1 MAESST
7 KKRLAL
13 LELPEIITGFLM
25 ALVVFWEIGWHRVE
39 SASEQLLFL
48 DSYREILFGLS
59 VAYFVL
65 VISQG
70 VLLKFLHKA
79 VGRDF
84 WVKAGLSLATLFFS
98 ANMYMP
104 FVDVPYAAQRG
115 VSNTL
120 YFCAGWF
127 SYLLARR
134 YYLDRAAG
142 KFGKGRSAW
151 PPALLF
157 LVSIIALAL
166 VGALFLLTPGASHV
180 PLSLV
185 DSIFVSTSAMSGTGL
200 LPGSVMSN
208 LTPMGKMV
216 VLVLIQVG
224 AFGVMTFTYFL
235 SLIVGQGMSVR
246 DRVTFSNI
254 LDQQGVAKAAT
265 LIKGMVILTFV
276 MEALGAVGLWYAWR
290 GLEGV
295 PQDHLWWYA
304 IFHSLSGFCNAGI
317 SLFPDNMAQGCV
329 AYDRFGQGIM
339 ILIMFAGCFGFA
351 VYIEFIKRMR
361 IRLGLLKDQFLPPH
375 WSTHTWL
382 AVRMTLIVALG
393 GGLIL
398 GLLGYFE
405 PSQHAAQ
412 SLGSSIWE
420 GVYNSVGRT
429 AGFNISNIGTYGV
442 VYALFLAFLVFIGGN
457 PGSTAGGLFTTVF
470 ATVCME
476 VKRVV
481 CGQQDVEFHR
491 RRIARKT
498 VERAVA
504 TMILLI
510 FWLCLMTMILLL
522 VEPKIAASD
531 QGVLK
536 VFFEVVSAYVMSG
549 FSLGITADLST
560 AGKYLIILNMI
571 VGRVGIFSFLL
582 AFIGTPETKLIRYPE
597 TRLPLS

>member
-1 MAESST
+1 M
-7 KKRLAL
+7 
-13 LELPEIITGFLM
+13 
-25 ALVVFWEIGWHRVE
+25 LVVFWEIGWHRVE

-59 VAYFVL
+59 AVYFLL
-65 VISQG
+65 VVSQG
-70 VLLKFLHKA
+70 MLLRFLHKH
-79 VGRDF
+79 VERDF
-84 WVKAGLSLATLFFS
+84 WFKAGLSLATLFFS

-104 FVDVPYAAQRG
+104 FVEVPYGAQRG
-115 VSNTL
+115 ISNTL

-134 YYLDRAAG
+134 YYQDRAAG

-157 LVSIIALAL
+157 LVSIVALAL
-166 VGALFLLTPGASHV
+166 VGALFLLTPGASKE

-185 DSIFVSTSAMSGTGL
+185 DAIFVSTSAMSGTGL
-200 LPGSVMSN
+200 LPGSVMVN
-208 LTPMGKMV
+208 LSPMGKMV

-235 SLIVGQGMSVR
+235 SLIVGQGLSVR

-254 LDQQGVAKAAT
+254 LDQQGVAKAPT
-265 LIKGMVILTFV
+265 LIKSMILLTFCL
-276 MEALGAVGLWYAWR
+276 EALGAVGVWYLWMGRA
-290 GLEGV
+290 GG
-295 PQDHLWWYA
+295 PQVQVWGYA
-304 IFHSLSGFCNAGI
+304 IFHSVSGFCNAGI
-317 SLFPDNMAQGCV
+317 SLFPDNMAQPCI
-329 AYDRFGQGIM
+329 AYDRFGQAVM

-382 AVRMTLIVALG
+382 VVRMTLIMALG
-393 GGLIL
+393 GGLLL

-405 PSQHAAQ
+405 PSQHVPQ

-420 GVYNSVGRT
+420 GLYNSVGRT
-429 AGFNISNIGTYGV
+429 SGFNISNIGTYGV
-442 VYALFLAFLVFIGGN
+442 VYALFLSLLIFIGGN

-476 VKRVV
+476 VKRVLS
-481 CGQQDVEFHR
+481 GQQDVEFHR
-491 RRIARKT
+491 RRIARRT
-498 VERAVA
+498 VERAIA
-504 TMILLI
+504 TMVLLI
-510 FWLCLMTMILLL
+510 FCLCLTTMGLLLL
-522 VEPKIAASD
+522 VPKIAASD

-536 VFFEVVSAYVMSG
+536 VFFEVVSSYVMSG
-549 FSLGITADLST
+549 FSLGITSDLST

-571 VGRVGIFSFLL
+571 VGRVGIFSFML